1 MDLVTLLINLASGAV
16 GGNLAGAALPS
27 DKNLGT
33 LGNTVAGLLGGGL
46 GGYLAQA
53 LDLWGKV
60 GATGLDVTS
69 VLAQVGTGGVS
80 GAVLMVIISLIKQAM
95 NKA

>member
-16 GGNLAGAALPS
+16 GGNLAGAAVPA
-27 DKNLGT
+27 DKNLGI

-60 GATGLDVTS
+60 GANGVDVTS
-69 VLAQVGTGGVS
+69 VLAQIGTGGIS
-80 GAVLMVIISLIKQAM
+80 GAVLMVLIGFVKQAM